1 MPFDAK
7 CTPRLGRFLWEI
19 YNNNKTKSE
28 NTMLLRMRQI
38 AHVILLACVPLP
50 LHVSQ
55 GTVWGKRL
63 SKANIQDS
71 ILILLA
77 QILSLS

>member
-1 MPFDAK
+1 
-7 CTPRLGRFLWEI
+7 
-19 YNNNKTKSE
+19 
-28 NTMLLRMRQI
+28 MLLRMQQI

-55 GTVWGKRL
+55 GTVWGSAYQRL
-63 SKANIQDS
+63 TLANIQDS

-77 QILSLS
+77 LILSLS